1 MQWLKPVVF
10 LLVNLLLAAQA
21 HALPG
26 KHAEDWYALED
37 NTGQSRFEE
46 ILQADSA
53 EQFKLIDSQR
63 IRTSGGDSA
72 LWLRHQFNDAGQLQ
86 YLQVIAPF
94 LSALD
99 MYVLQGD
106 LLLEHAQTGGQLELR
121 QRPVAA
127 RDLLLPLPQSRQ
139 TLTLYLR
146 LASPY
151 TLRPI
156 IQIAPASS
164 ILAND
169 QRAILLAALLG
180 ALAMLA
186 FYNLVRFFYL
196 RSAPSLWLTLSQI
209 ALVLSIMHLLGM
221 VPDWLSLLRPMQGPL
236 GNLMILLA
244 MLGTV
249 GFVRSL
255 LGRPQPRA
263 KTRQTLT
270 VVMLLL
276 LAQLPLSLLLDA
288 RHSTLLIMF
297 SGCLIL
303 PALLLISVRHWR
315 RGNQPAGVLSLA
327 LLLAVLLS
335 IAGVGYFLDI
345 QLFSLITETDWL
357 LAGIVVTSF
366 LCSVALREQQL
377 LQLGATIIASR
388 KQASSQ
394 GELKAKTEFLARI
407 SHDIRTPMN
416 GVLGMTELL
425 LDTPLSDRQ
434 RDYAQT
440 IRSAGNELLG
450 LLGQILDVSR
460 LESGMIELD
469 NNPFDYPA
477 LLDDCL
483 EIFRNQAGQRS
494 IELISLIKPDV
505 PQWLCSDPARIR
517 QILLSLLEHAFKYT
531 ERGEVF
537 LLSELKTTTQ
547 GPRLCLTVH
556 DSGTALTHAEL
567 KELLSAELHGEDFLA
582 PGKLS
587 GHLMLVI
594 TRHLIRLMGGEFKLE
609 SRPGKGNT
617 AWLSVPVE
625 HVALESAAVHQE
637 ELLHGVR
644 VLVVDDNET
653 CRKVLHEQCAG
664 WGMQVSHAASGQE
677 ALALLHSKANL
688 NEDFDVVLLDQRM
701 PRMNGIQLAASIK
714 ADTYLS
720 KDILIFMLT
729 DLCQAPGMRQT
740 RNAGIERILAKPVAG
755 FTLRTALCS
764 ALEQHVATAAR
775 STPASASLQHLRV
788 LIAEDS
794 SISMK
799 VLNAMLNK
807 LGIQADTVD
816 SGDTALLAIQT
827 NQYDLVLMDCEMPV
841 MDGFTATI
849 KLRAWERQNLRRRTP
864 IIALTAHTLFQ
875 HKERARQAGM
885 DAHVS
890 KPVELAKLR
899 ELIATWAHH
908 ASPPDRGHASIQP

>member
-1 MQWLKPVVF
+1 LIVQWLKLFVA
-10 LLVNLLLAAQA
+10 LVISLLLAAQA
-21 HALPG
+21 HALPDKPAG
-26 KHAEDWYALED
+26 EWYALED
-37 NTGQSRFEE
+37 NTGQARFED
-46 ILQADSA
+46 IRQADAA
-53 EQFKLIDSQR
+53 EQFQRIDSQR

-72 LWLRHQFNDAGQLQ
+72 LWLRHQVSAAGQLQ

-106 LLLEHAQTGGQLELR
+106 LLLEHAQTGSRLEPAL
-121 QRPVAA
+121 RPVAT
-127 RDLLLPLPQSRQ
+127 RDLLLPLPQSSQ
-139 TLTLYLR
+139 PLTLYIR
-146 LASPY
+146 LGSPY

-156 IQIAPASS
+156 IQIAPVSS
-164 ILAND
+164 MLAND
-169 QRAILLAALLG
+169 QRNMLLSALLG
-180 ALAMLA
+180 SLAMLA

-196 RSAPSLWLTLSQI
+196 RSTPAFWLTLSQI

-221 VPDWLSLLRPMQGPL
+221 VPDWLNLLRPLQGPF

-255 LGRPQPRA
+255 LRWPQPRG
-263 KTRQTLT
+263 KTQRALTLM
-270 VVMLLL
+270 MLLL
-276 LAQLPLSLLLDA
+276 LAEMPLSLLLAA
-288 RHSTLLIMF
+288 RYSTLLIMLT
-297 SGCLIL
+297 GCLIL
-303 PALLLISVRHWR
+303 PALLLFSFRHWR
-315 RGNQPAGVLSLA
+315 NDNQPAGMLSLS

-335 IAGVGYFLDI
+335 IAGVGYFLNI
-345 QLFSLITETDWL
+345 RPFSLITETDWL
-357 LAGIVVTSF
+357 LAGIVASSF
-366 LCSVALREQQL
+366 LCSVALRDQQL
-377 LQLGATIIASR
+377 LQLGEEISSSRRQATR
-388 KQASSQ
+388 Q

-469 NNPFDYPA
+469 NTPVDYPA

-483 EIFRNQAGQRS
+483 EIFRNQAGQRN

-517 QILLSLLEHAFKYT
+517 QILLSLLEHAFKHT

-537 LLSELKTTTQ
+537 LLSELQSTAQ
-547 GPRLCLTVH
+547 GSRLCLSVH
-556 DSGTALTHAEL
+556 DSGPAMAHAEL
-567 KELLSAELHGEDFLA
+567 KELLDAELHGEDFLTT
-582 PGKLS
+582 GKLS
-587 GHLMLVI
+587 GHLVLVI
-594 TRHLIRLMGGEFKLE
+594 TRHLIRLMGGDFKLE

-617 AWLSVPVE
+617 VWLSVPVE
-625 HVALESAAVHQE
+625 PAVVEPATTQQT
-637 ELLHGVR
+637 ELLQGIR

-653 CRKVLHEQCAG
+653 CRKVLGEQCAG

-688 NEDFDVVLLDQRM
+688 NEDFDVLLLDQRM
-701 PRMNGIQLAASIK
+701 PQMNGMQLAASIK
-714 ADTYLS
+714 ADRYLN

-764 ALEQHVATAAR
+764 ALEQHMATAAR
-775 STPASASLQHLRV
+775 STHKSGSLQHLRV
-788 LIAEDS
+788 LVAEDS

-807 LGIQADTVD
+807 LDIQPDTVD
-816 SGDTALLAIQT
+816 SGDAALLAIQN

-849 KLRAWERQNLRRRTP
+849 RLRAWERQNLRRRTP
-864 IIALTAHTLFQ
+864 VIALTAHTLFQ

-899 ELIATWAHH
+899 ELIASWAHDGN
-908 ASPPDRGHASIQP
+908 PQPHQ